1 MQMYGTPTSAERAA
15 GAGVVV
21 SCWVVRS
28 EAGGRVE
35 EPWDG
40 QDAYDRH
47 PDPGESTE
55 CGERSGTRDVT
66 LSRVM
71 SRFSSDKGDP

>member
-1 MQMYGTPTSAERAA
+1 MYGTPTSAERAA

-40 QDAYDRH
+40 QESGCIR
-47 PDPGESTE
+47 PGIPGESTE

-71 SRFSSDKGDP
+71 SRFS